1 MAYRKILEWPNEKLF
16 KKAKRGEDFGEETQN
31 LIKDLIDTCNV
42 SNGAGLA
49 ANQIGVLK
57 QVVVI
62 KPRLFQVEEEAFE
75 ANDYKSDFLVLIN
88 PEVES
93 SGDPAKWRESCLSI
107 PDVSGLVQRS
117 SYVLVN
123 YQNEKGEKKMF
134 EVGWPMAGAI
144 QHECDHLDGY
154 TFNKRM
160 NRMSA
165 SLLIKKYQK
174 IRKKKQRELR
184 KSFKR

>member
-1 MAYRKILEWPNEKLF
+1 MKRKIYEWPSSCLS
-16 KKAKRGEDFGEETQN
+16 KKAALISKEE
-31 LIKDLIDTCNV
+31 LEAAKKIEIDLIDTCNINMGV
-42 SNGAGLA
+42 GLA
-49 ANQIGVLK
+49 ATQIGISK
-57 QVVVI
+57 RIVVI
-62 KPRLFQVEEEAFE
+62 KPSAFGV
-75 ANDYKSDFLVLIN
+75 SDFAPSKYNEEYLTLIN
-88 PEVES
+88 PELSCSESKIKWVEACLS
-93 SGDPAKWRESCLSI
+93 LPMTSGGVERFDSCDVTYLDSDGEKQSFTAKW
-107 PDVSGLVQRS
+107 P
-117 SYVLVN
+117 
-123 YQNEKGEKKMF
+123 F
-134 EVGWPMAGAI
+134 AGGI